1 MNLENILV
9 WNVRG
14 LNTISH
20 RDTLWSLVASERVS
34 IVCVQETKLH
44 VLDDFLVMQLLGAR
58 FDYTFHPAMGTRVAF
73 WSRGTL
79 LPGA

>member
-1 MNLENILV
+1 MNSENILV

-14 LNTISH
+14 LNAISH
-20 RDTLWSLVASERVS
+20 RDMLRSLVASERVS
-34 IVCVQETKLH
+34 VVCVQEIKLH

-73 WSRGTL
+73 WSRDTL